1 MNLST
6 RLRICALLAAASAF
20 HPSFAMAE
28 DIEACLARCGDGA
41 REVARDAT
49 TESSRI
55 PPASIQSRI
64 LGVNY
69 SGVTPP
75 HIESLQQK
83 DLLGAMKMSGI
94 WVSKLSVERYLA
106 SSIRFCKFAAERG
119 QQAYLQLPTTYSN
132 RDTTRVL
139 ENLIAR
145 GCKPKGFAIGNEVDR
160 LVTDRIVAR
169 YALEDYVADYNR
181 IVPLVT
187 KSFPEAKII
196 ALELSSF
203 TAKEYK
209 ATDPVAAKYRPIFDW
224 LIPFASASLTKKP
237 DYLSV
242 HFYPFTG
249 GQTEWETL
257 AGGRMLRSIL
267 RDLDPHLR
275 GLPPLLIG
283 EFNATYQYADNTA
296 YPGSGGDSFM
306 IALTALDLFATN
318 RVAGVFHWSLWDGP
332 PSTLSLYQTKDL
344 LPAPLIHAYRMLGG
358 VLEHQ
363 SLPSKSSK
371 AAIDSYAFLRGGHYR
386 IFLVNT
392 SPFFRR
398 NVTISSKANAD
409 VQAEFCDC
417 SEPQVKLTLPPLSMN
432 EVEGNLT
439 GRGGSPKVTR
449 FSYADRVT
457 RSVDPTAPEPS
468 KQVCATLADFSLASF
483 SDPHFE
489 NAIFNQN
496 NKIGTGGTFI
506 GVASPGTRATV
517 QKASN
522 SLNAECA
529 LPRTGHAY
537 LQCGVKFPLVA
548 DALADK
554 KLGTD
559 WTDGFEKGTIR
570 LTVSAEAPV
579 TIEMHL
585 EDFRPEALGYNT
597 HHVEADVSGMRQIDA
612 PIRQF
617 AQIPGRSFYSAL
629 KPILRNLAALR
640 IETRQAGF
648 AGRFRI
654 HKVEVCDTP

>member
-1 MNLST
+1 MNFST
-6 RLRICALLAAASAF
+6 RFCIWALCAAVFAFHFSFAAA
-20 HPSFAMAE
+20 E
-28 DIEACLARCGDGA
+28 DVPACLVRCGDSNAEIA
-41 REVARDAT
+41 RAT
-49 TESSRI
+49 TGHSVTKV
-55 PPASIQSRI
+55 
-64 LGVNY
+64 LGINY
-69 SGVTPP
+69 SGVTPS

-83 DLLGAMKMSGI
+83 DLLGVLKMSGI
-94 WVSKLSVERYLA
+94 WVSKLSLDRYL
-106 SSIRFCKFAAERG
+106 STSLRFCKFAAERG
-119 QQAYLQLPTTYSN
+119 QQIYLQIPTTYSN
-132 RDTTRVL
+132 RDA
-139 ENLIAR
+139 AR
-145 GCKPKGFAIGNEVDR
+145 AFEHLSANGCKPKGFAIGNEVDR
-160 LVTDRIVAR
+160 LVTDRIVTSYSVA
-169 YALEDYVADYNR
+169 DYVADYNR

-187 KSFPEAKII
+187 RFFPEARIV

-203 TAKEYK
+203 TAIQHK
-209 ATDPVAAKYRPIFDW
+209 ATDPISTKYRPIFDW
-224 LIPFASASLTKKP
+224 LLPFANAKLVKKP

-257 AGGRMLRSIL
+257 GGGRILRSIL
-267 RDLDPHLR
+267 RDLEPYLKN
-275 GLPPLLIG
+275 LPPLLIG
-283 EFNATYQYADNTA
+283 EFNTTYQYANNSA

-318 RVAGVFHWSLWDGP
+318 LVAGVFHWSLWDGP
-332 PSTLSLYQTKDL
+332 PSTLSLYQNKEL
-344 LPAPLIHAYRMLGG
+344 LPAPLLHAYRMLGG
-358 VLEHQ
+358 VLDHQ
-363 SLPSKSSK
+363 PVPSKSSK

-386 IFLVNT
+386 MFLVNT

-398 NVTISSKANAD
+398 NVTVSSKANAD
-409 VQAEFCDC
+409 VQTEFCDC
-417 SEPQVKLTLPPLSMN
+417 SEPQIKLTLPPLSMN

-439 GRGGSPKVTR
+439 DRGSSPKVTR

-457 RSVDPTAPEPS
+457 RTVDPTAAEPS
-468 KQVCATLADFSLASF
+468 KLVCATLADFSRASF

-489 NAIFNQN
+489 NAIYNQN

-517 QKASN
+517 QKTSN
-522 SLNAECA
+522 SLNVECA

-537 LQCGVKFPLVA
+537 FQCGVKFPLVA

-570 LTVSAEAPV
+570 LTVSADSPV
-579 TIEMHL
+579 TLEVHL
-585 EDFRPEALGYNT
+585 EDFRPDALRYNT
-597 HHVEADVSGMRQIDA
+597 HHVESDVSGTRQIDA

-617 AQIPGRSFYSAL
+617 AQIPGRGFYSAL

-654 HKVEVCDTP
+654 HKVEVCDSP